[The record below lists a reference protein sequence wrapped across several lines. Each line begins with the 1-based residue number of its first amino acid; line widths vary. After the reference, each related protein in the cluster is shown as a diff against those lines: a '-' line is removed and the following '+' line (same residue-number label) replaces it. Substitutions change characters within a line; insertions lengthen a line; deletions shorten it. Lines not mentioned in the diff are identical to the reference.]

1 VRCSSCELLLDRYI
15 EGTLTPR
22 EMARVRAHLG
32 ACERCA
38 SLLGEVRVI
47 DALLATTKAVELPPN
62 FTFAVMAEART
73 LHVHAKRRFPLW
85 GVLAGYLVAAWA
97 AATAVYVAFGPH
109 GAFVDWLRAAASN
122 ASSQTG
128 TALTVFAH
136 SIFGPSVPVVL
147 GGVVTVLA
155 VDVLLAA
162 AGLVL
167 YRAHHARIQRSE
179 AV

>member
-1 VRCSSCELLLDRYI
+1 MHCSSCEPLLDRYI

-22 EMARVRAHLG
+22 EMAQARLHLQS
-32 ACERCA
+32 CEHCA
-38 SLLGEVRVI
+38 SLLGELRVI
-47 DALLATTKAVELPPN
+47 DALLATTNTIELPPN
-62 FTFAVMAEART
+62 FTFAVMAEARS
-73 LHVHAKRRFPLW
+73 LQMHPPRRFPLW
-85 GVLAGYLVAAWA
+85 SVLAGYLVAAWA

-109 GAFVDWLRAAASN
+109 GSFVDSLRHAVTN
-122 ASSQTG
+122 AVSQVG
-128 TALTVFAH
+128 TTLSVVAN

-147 GGVVTVLA
+147 GGVVTLLA

-179 AV
+179 AR